1 MDDKELLLQ
10 MESAAADDDITRLWS
25 IIQRGTSQ
33 HWNEVRGK
41 TDCAKRKEIVY
52 CLELTSSNSHDSM

>member
-1 MDDKELLLQ
+1 MALLVSKMDDKELLLQ
-10 MESAAADDDITRLWS
+10 MESAAADNDITRLWS

-41 TDCAKRKEIVY
+41 TDVLKKG
-52 CLELTSSNSHDSM
+52 NSVLFRTY